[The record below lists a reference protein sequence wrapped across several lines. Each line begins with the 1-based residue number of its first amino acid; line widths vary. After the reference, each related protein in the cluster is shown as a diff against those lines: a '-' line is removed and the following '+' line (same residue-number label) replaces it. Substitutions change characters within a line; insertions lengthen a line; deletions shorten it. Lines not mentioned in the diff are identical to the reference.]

1 MTLGLLLPL
10 SELNASYHN
19 TLITCQ
25 GIIAKLSLE
34 FEDDLFGLIQIAF
47 IQCLKTDKKLIGI
60 QRGIDI
66 ILQEDHIGLI
76 NLGDRVQITGILEVY
91 KAHHSQSQTLAI
103 LTQKIE
109 IQNNAEYENITN
121 EDIEKFENIAKSPNL
136 QQRLANFIFDN
147 ILIDDS
153 IKLVGLLTAFSK
165 DSPKNMERNIHGKIS
180 MLIIGPSRTFKSPY
194 LKKLEEKLSF
204 MTIKF
209 SQKSDLGFV
218 SSKSRY
224 KIGGERCQISGLTD
238 YVKEGI
244 LLIDNLEELKESH
257 LSSLN
262 AEFTDILKKASI
274 IAAVH
279 SKDNQYNNK
288 ISASGNLR
296 FPRKKGLLKQFDL
309 VLVANSNLTKNSF
322 VFESEENSYREEE
335 DNFQFTNEFLRKYIL
350 YAKEEY
356 EPMISNEMLMNRI
369 IEFKEEV
376 IHHNKE
382 NYLVG
387 ILEIGN
393 LVRGISTL
401 CKAHARIA
409 LRNEIKA
416 EDVEKVLKIYRRS
429 LANVGL
435 I

>member
-1 MTLGLLLPL
+1 MKSGLLLPL
-10 SELNASYHN
+10 NELKVSYHN
-19 TLITCQ
+19 KLLTCQ
-25 GIIAKLSLE
+25 GIIAKLSSE
-34 FEDDLFGLIQIAF
+34 FEDDHFGLIQIAF
-47 IQCLKTDKKLIGI
+47 IQCLKTDKKSIGV
-60 QRGIDI
+60 QRGIDV
-66 ILQEDHIGLI
+66 ILQKDHIGLA

-91 KAHHSQSQTLAI
+91 KAHDSQPRNLAV
-103 LTQKIE
+103 LAQKIE
-109 IQNNAEYENITN
+109 LKNNVEYENITN
-121 EDIEKFENIAKSPNL
+121 EDIEKFKNIAKSPNL

-180 MLIIGPSRTFKSPY
+180 MLIIGTSRTFKSTY
-194 LKKLEEKLSF
+194 LRKLEEKLSF

-209 SQKSDLGFV
+209 SQKSDVRFV

-244 LLIDNLEELKESH
+244 VLIDNLEELKDSR

-279 SKDNQYNNK
+279 SKDKQYNNK
-288 ISASGNLR
+288 LSASDNLR
-296 FPRKKGLLKQFDL
+296 FPRKRGLLRQFDL
-309 VLVANSNLTKNSF
+309 VLVANSKLTKNSF
-322 VFESEENSYREEE
+322 VFESEENLYRGEKG
-335 DNFQFTNEFLRKYIL
+335 NFQFTNEFLRKYII
-350 YAKEEY
+350 YAKEEF
-356 EPMISNEMLMNRI
+356 EPMISNESLMNRI

-376 IHHNKE
+376 VNLNKE
-382 NYLVG
+382 KFLFG

-393 LVRGISTL
+393 LVRGIITL
-401 CKAHARIA
+401 SKAHARIA
-409 LRNEIKA
+409 FRDEIKE
-416 EDVEKVLKIYRRS
+416 EDVEKVLKIYRSS